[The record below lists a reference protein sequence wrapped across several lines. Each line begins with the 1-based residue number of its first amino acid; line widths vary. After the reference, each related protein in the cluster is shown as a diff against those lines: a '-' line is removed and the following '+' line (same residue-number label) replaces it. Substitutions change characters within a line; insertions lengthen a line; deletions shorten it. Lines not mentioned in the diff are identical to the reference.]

1 MKQSQR
7 MINALARS
15 QRPFTNMKAFKV
27 NERVICF
34 SPLVNECGSNDGFF
48 ARYQWSD
55 WYGDFPTHHMEH
67 ILEFDVTRDQAYR
80 HMGTANIRVRAS
92 MVMAWP

>member
-15 QRPFTNMKAFKV
+15 QRPFENMKKFKI

-34 SPLVNECGSNDGFF
+34 SRLTSQYGSNDGFF
-48 ARYQWSD
+48 ARYNWSD
-55 WYGDFPTHHMEH
+55 FDIHGVYEH
-67 ILEFDVTRDQAYR
+67 ILEFDITRDQLYP
-80 HMGTANIRVRAS
+80 HMHTANARFRAS
-92 MVMAWP
+92 VGIPWP

>member
-15 QRPFTNMKAFKV
+15 QRPFENMKKFKV

-34 SPLVNECGSNDGFF
+34 SQLTSEYGGNDGFF
-48 ARYQWSD
+48 ARYSWSD
-55 WYGDFPTHHMEH
+55 SNWLGAFEH
-67 ILEFDVTRDQAYR
+67 ILEFDITRDQLYPHIHR
-80 HMGTANIRVRAS
+80 TNTRLRAS
-92 MVMAWP
+92 MVIPWP

>member
-15 QRPFTNMKAFKV
+15 QRPFANMKIFKI

-34 SPLVNECGSNDGFF
+34 EPLASEYGRNDGFF
-48 ARYQWSD
+48 ARYQWSNWD
-55 WYGDFPTHHMEH
+55 GGFPTQHMEH
-67 ILEFDVTRDQAYR
+67 ILEFGVTQDQVYR
-80 HMGTANIRVRAS
+80 HIDNIRVRAS
-92 MVMAWP
+92 MVVAWP